1 MGIIMVSITG
11 ILDLSQIPQDQFDPK
26 FELRVAVVR
35 NTTVLGSA
43 TLSPTAS
50 ARQILFEVAFEP
62 PILVPAR
69 LPCPV
74 VLLVG
79 PNVGDQELQSL
90 ETLRYEVDLR
100 ATAQPSVA
108 GGGGIDVGRLQVSA
122 ALYGRWLVICRTY
135 TIHGRAVCHQWQ
147 YDAAT
152 GRWGFCDAPV
162 PGARVEVYDVDCFLW
177 WCWRALITSAVTD
190 INGNF
195 TITFRWCCPGWR
207 PWLARNWSVDP
218 DIFGRIRPC

>member
-50 ARQILFEVAFEP
+50 ARKILFEVAFEP

-79 PNVGDQELQSL
+79 PIVGDQELQSL
-90 ETLRYEVDLR
+90 ETLRYESR
-100 ATAQPSVA
+100 FA
-108 GGGGIDVGRLQVSA
+108 GYGSA
-122 ALYGRWLVICRTY
+122 
-135 TIHGRAVCHQWQ
+135 
-147 YDAAT
+147 
-152 GRWGFCDAPV
+152 
-162 PGARVEVYDVDCFLW
+162 
-177 WCWRALITSAVTD
+177 
-190 INGNF
+190 
-195 TITFRWCCPGWR
+195 
-207 PWLARNWSVDP
+207 
-218 DIFGRIRPC
+218 FGRR

>member
-35 NTTVLGSA
+35 NTTVLASA

-62 PILVPAR
+62 PILAPAR

-108 GGGGIDVGRLQVSA
+108 GGGGIDVGPASSVGGVA
-122 ALYGRWLVICRTY
+122 
-135 TIHGRAVCHQWQ
+135 
-147 YDAAT
+147 
-152 GRWGFCDAPV
+152 
-162 PGARVEVYDVDCFLW
+162 
-177 WCWRALITSAVTD
+177 RALA
-190 INGNF
+190 GH
-195 TITFRWCCPGWR
+195 
-207 PWLARNWSVDP
+207 LP
-218 DIFGRIRPC
+218 DLHDTRAGGLPPVAI